1 MSSPFRRFGAGNAP
15 RPRRLRLFTTIG
27 AVLLGHGML
36 APLTAHAQ
44 LSYRGLVE
52 IGVTGYPQSAPN
64 DPTQGVTDVLA
75 RFEPSI
81 DITRSVRLA
90 ASFDARMDTHDEVA
104 RRWEVDY
111 WDRGLTRPALAVQRL
126 VLTLTHGPMTLELG
140 KQFVR
145 WGQVDIISPSD
156 RFTARDYLMP
166 LATEALATTAARFT
180 LTGRGHTFE
189 LVAAPRMVPSRTPLL
204 SHRWIG
210 VRAAGFDLADG
221 GAIYP
226 GGGQYG
232 VRYNRIASRV
242 EYSASFF
249 QGYNPLPRLA
259 VTPAGPATA
268 SITRLYPAVRAYG
281 VDAVVPLPGV
291 ALKAEAAW
299 IESRH
304 RDTDDYGLY
313 VVQVERQQHEWLFI
327 GGYVGEFVTAD
338 RGAIT
343 YAPDRGLA
351 RSIVARASFT
361 IDTNS
366 ALALESVTRQ
376 DGAGWYAKAEYSRA
390 AGSHWRMTLR
400 ATVIRGSLDDYLGEY
415 RRNSY
420 GATRVRFSY

>member
-1 MSSPFRRFGAGNAP
+1 MSSPFRRFGAGNAGWL
-15 RPRRLRLFTTIG
+15 RRRFTTIG
-27 AVLLGHGML
+27 PLLLIAEL
-36 APLTAHAQ
+36 AGPIPAHAQ

-52 IGVTGYPQSAPN
+52 ANVTGYPQPAPN
-64 DPTQGVTDVLA
+64 DSVQGVADVLA

-81 DITRSVRLA
+81 GMTHGVSLA
-90 ASFDARMDTHDEVA
+90 ASFDARMDTHDEVS
-104 RRWEVDY
+104 RRWNVDY
-111 WDRGLTRPALAVQRL
+111 WDRSLTRPALSVRRL
-126 VLTLTHGPMTLELG
+126 VLTATHGPMTLELG

-145 WGQVDIISPSD
+145 WGQVDIISPTD
-156 RFTARDYLMP
+156 RFTARDYLLP
-166 LATEALATTAARFT
+166 LAAETLATTAGRFT
-180 LTGRGHTFE
+180 VTGRGHTLE
-189 LVAAPRMVPSRTPLL
+189 LVAAARLVPSRMPLL

-210 VRAAGFDLADG
+210 TPAAGLALADG

-232 VRYNRIASRV
+232 VRYNRVTSRLESSV
-242 EYSASFF
+242 SFF

-259 VTPAGPATA
+259 VAPAGPGTV
-268 SITRLYPAVRAYG
+268 SVTRHYPAVRAYG

-313 VVQVERQQHEWLFI
+313 VVQAERQQHDWLLV

-351 RSIVARASFT
+351 RSFVARASFT
-361 IDTNS
+361 IDTKRS
-366 ALALESVTRQ
+366 LTLESVARQ
-376 DGAGWYAKAEYSRA
+376 DGDGWYAKAEYSRS
-390 AGSHWRMTLR
+390 AGNHWRMTLR
-400 ATVIRGSLDDYLGEY
+400 ATVLRGEPSDYLGQY
-415 RRNSY
+415 ARNSY
-420 GATRVRFSY
+420 GATQVRFSY